1 MNPLGIFTG
10 PYALLAKWGVIA
22 ALLAGFGA
30 WAWVKGDEHGTEK
43 LTDYIGKQA
52 VETLRIADARVKIVT
67 ETQTEYVP
75 VLQKIYVRGKTIEKE
90 VKVYVTQ
97 ADDAGCV
104 VPVGF
109 VREYNAA
116 WQGSPPGSPVDAD
129 RGPSGVPLSSVAQ
142 ADAGNATAC
151 LAYKAQ
157 RDGLIE
163 FYRKQ
168 QAVK

>member
-1 MNPLGIFTG
+1 MNPLAIFTG

-22 ALLAGFGA
+22 ALLAAFGG
-30 WAWVKGDEHGTEK
+30 WAWIKGDEHGTEK
-43 LTDYIGKQA
+43 LTTYIGKQA
-52 VETLRIADARVKIVT
+52 VETVRIADARVKIVRET
-67 ETQTEYVP
+67 EIEYVP
-75 VLQKIYVRGKTIEKE
+75 VLQKIYVQGKTIEKE

-97 ADDAGCV
+97 ADDAGCT
-104 VPVGF
+104 VPLGF

-116 WQGSPPGSPVDAD
+116 WAGSPAGSPAESD
-129 RGPSGVPLSSVAQ
+129 RGASGVPLSGVAE
-142 ADAGNATAC
+142 ADTHNATSC
-151 LAYKAQ
+151 RAYKAQ